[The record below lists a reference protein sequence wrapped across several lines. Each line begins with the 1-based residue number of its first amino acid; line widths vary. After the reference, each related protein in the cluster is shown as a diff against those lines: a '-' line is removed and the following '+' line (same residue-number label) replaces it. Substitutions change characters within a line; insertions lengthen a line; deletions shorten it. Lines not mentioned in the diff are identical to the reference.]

1 MSFIK
6 RMDAGLMNFMTQ
18 LRFPLWASTPS
29 QRFLFSILF
38 YLLMACLFG
47 LPPFLI
53 RGQVGAFN
61 YVVIAVYLVAV
72 FYHWRLWR
80 RLKTSH

>member
-6 RMDAGLMNFMTQ
+6 RIDAGLMNFMTA
-18 LRFPLWASTPS
+18 LRIPRWAKTPS
-29 QRFLFSILF
+29 QRFLFAILF
-38 YLLMACLFG
+38 YLLMACLFA

-53 RGQVGAFN
+53 RGQVGAFT
-61 YVVIAVYLVAV
+61 YVVIALYLLAV